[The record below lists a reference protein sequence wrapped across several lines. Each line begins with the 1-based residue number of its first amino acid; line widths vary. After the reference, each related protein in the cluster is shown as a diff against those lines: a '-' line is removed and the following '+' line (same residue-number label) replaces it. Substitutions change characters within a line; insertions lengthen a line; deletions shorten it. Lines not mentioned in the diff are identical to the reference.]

1 VTTRN
6 PAVDPQLGDEVRV
19 GTILRR
25 VVKREGGDLL
35 IQSEHTRYWVRI
47 DRWQRWCQQ
56 GGAEI
61 VTMTV
66 DQDSDGGHC

>member
-1 VTTRN
+1 MSERDPRT
-6 PAVDPQLGDEVRV
+6 DPQPGDEVRS
-19 GTILRR
+19 GTIMRR
-25 VVKREGGDLL
+25 VVKREGGELL

-56 GGAEI
+56 GGAE

-66 DQDSDGGHC
+66 DPENGGGHC